1 MPISQKTLCV
11 ALTST
16 LTTTLLI
23 AGAGETIRIT
33 HINVCSST
41 TAGTITLS
49 KVDTSASV
57 TGNIFNAR
65 TIAANSNLEYFDTVL
80 ETTDV
85 LRGGFTTAT
94 GSTIIIDYMVES

>member
-1 MPISQKTLCV
+1 MAITQKTLCI

-16 LTTTLLI
+16 LTTTLLT

-49 KVDTSASV
+49 KTDTSATV
-57 TGNIFNAR
+57 TANIFDAKV
-65 TIAANSNLEYFDTVL
+65 IAANSNLEYFDTVL
-80 ETTDV
+80 EPTDV
-85 LRGGFTTAT
+85 LKGGFTTAT
-94 GSTIIIDYMVES
+94 GSTIIIDFMVES